1 MLTTK
6 LNTSREV
13 LFSFVILEDTS
24 ITFQY
29 GSIHYELWSYTS
41 IIIIVFIMYDCCE
54 LETIH

>member
-1 MLTTK
+1 MYFKFIKIRKINNMLTTK

-29 GSIHYELWSYTS
+29 GSIHYEL
-41 IIIIVFIMYDCCE
+41 
-54 LETIH
+54 